1 MDQSSSPPPHALRE
15 DISSMNIK
23 EGMKEM
29 KGESDELTEE
39 KRISKSFWR
48 FKRSSSL
55 NCVSGYGR
63 SLCPLPLL
71 SRSNSTGSAPG
82 SVKRVPLSRDGY
94 SSYNHKQRKQA
105 VMKHQSSSF
114 NQLPKTSIK
123 EELWILWQWSFLAVF
138 DENWQTMSP
147 SMSPRLSFSIDFCQE
162 ETIPT
167 PLQSQSCSS
176 NFNDFD
182 FCFHSNEINLENS
195 SADELF
201 VDGKILPVEI
211 KKKIA
216 ASQELHRPIII
227 PSPFPPLRAFVES
240 ASTKKDADKDSRH
253 EISEGIK
260 SLSKHNEA
268 NHKNFINQEIKKKIT
283 PLKQIQ
289 QPVIPP
295 PLPPLRAFL
304 EAAGIKE
311 YDVYE
316 DSNHESFNESNISC
330 KKEEYKKKNSRSF
343 RHVKKNTSMNSNWSF
358 GGLCP
363 FPLFSRSKS
372 ALKTAGKRVALSK
385 EIQNHKHNS
394 EKLKPLALAHL
405 QISSLT
411 SYRHQKLL

>member
-1 MDQSSSPPPHALRE
+1 
-15 DISSMNIK
+15 
-23 EGMKEM
+23 
-29 KGESDELTEE
+29 
-39 KRISKSFWR
+39 
-48 FKRSSSL
+48 
-55 NCVSGYGR
+55 
-63 SLCPLPLL
+63 
-71 SRSNSTGSAPG
+71 
-82 SVKRVPLSRDGY
+82 
-94 SSYNHKQRKQA
+94 
-105 VMKHQSSSF
+105 
-114 NQLPKTSIK
+114 
-123 EELWILWQWSFLAVF
+123 
-138 DENWQTMSP
+138 
-147 SMSPRLSFSIDFCQE
+147 MSPRLSFSIDFCQE

-182 FCFHSNEINLENS
+182 FCFHSNEINLESS

-211 KKKIA
+211 MKKIA

-253 EISEGIK
+253 EISEGMK

-295 PLPPLRAFL
+295 PFPPLRVFL

-343 RHVKKNTSMNSNWSF
+343 RHVKKNTSMNNNWSF
-358 GGLCP
+358 GALCP

-411 SYRHQKLL
+411 SYRHQKPLR